1 MRNTRVT
8 ARVPS
13 GAALGD
19 AGACVCDVR
28 LAWPPLA
35 RVREGQ
41 ALSGPWRVTAAGA
54 DLVLA
59 GATASI
65 TQDAWHRDRALHRA
79 SDGPGPA

>member
-41 ALSGPWRVTAAGA
+41 ALSGPWRASQGSAGA
-54 DLVLA
+54 DLV
-59 GATASI
+59 GATGSI
-65 TQDAWHRDRALHRA
+65 TQDAWHRNRALHRA
-79 SDGPGPA
+79 SDGLGPA